1 MIILKKCDIT
11 WHDTDTTFNTFIT
24 LNHAGNEYRARV
36 RGFAWRD
43 TCEMQVKK
51 NGAVLFTVPFIL
63 NTMSET
69 VQVAKRA
76 IIDLASRETA

>member
-1 MIILKKCDIT
+1 MIILKKVKIT
-11 WHDTDTTFNTFIT
+11 WNDTDTVFNTFIT
-24 LNHAGNEYRARV
+24 LNHAGSEYKARV
-36 RGFAWRD
+36 RGFSWRD

-51 NGAVLFTVPFIL
+51 NGTILFTVPFIL

-76 IIDLASRETA
+76 IIDLASQEAA

>member
-1 MIILKKCDIT
+1 MIILKKVKIT
-11 WHDTDTTFNTFIT
+11 WNDTDTTFNTFIT
-24 LNHAGNEYRARV
+24 LNHAGNEYKARV
-36 RGFAWRD
+36 RGFSYRN

-69 VQVAKRA
+69 VNVAKMTL
-76 IIDLASRETA
+76 IGLASRETA

>member
-1 MIILKKCDIT
+1 MIILKKCEIT
-11 WHDTDTTFNTFIT
+11 WSDTDTVFNTFVT
-24 LNHAGNEYRARV
+24 LNHAGNEFRARV
-36 RGFAWRD
+36 RGFSYRN

-76 IIDLASRETA
+76 IIDLASQETA